1 MKTALQRVHN
11 QHHRESTTNV
21 ESNVGLLVQSLE
33 EQRIEN
39 DKKII
44 IKNRK
49 QIQLLNYMY

>member
-1 MKTALQRVHN
+1 MKTALQRVHT

-49 QIQLLNYMY
+49 HIQLLNYTY